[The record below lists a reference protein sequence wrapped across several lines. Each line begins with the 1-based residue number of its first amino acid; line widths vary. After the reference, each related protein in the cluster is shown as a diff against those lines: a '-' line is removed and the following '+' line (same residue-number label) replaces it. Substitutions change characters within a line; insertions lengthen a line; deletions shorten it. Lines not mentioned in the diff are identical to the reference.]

1 MMQSLTDRQK
11 QVLEFVARYLDQNGC
26 PPTLREISDELGIRG
41 TATAIV
47 HLDALE
53 RKGYVTRRDGSRG
66 IALTRKSGKSVCLPI
81 IGTVRAGMPEPA
93 IEDILGYYNIDASW
107 LKGEGNFILKI
118 KGDSMINAGVY
129 DGDYGIIRPQST
141 ADNGEIVV
149 ALIGG
154 EATLKRFFR
163 EKDYIRLQPENN
175 SMEPI
180 IIREGD
186 AETVIAGKLLK
197 TIRFFD

>member
-1 MMQSLTDRQK
+1 MQSLTDRQK
-11 QVLEFVARYLDQNGC
+11 QVLAFVASYLDEHGC
-26 PPTLREISDELGIRG
+26 PPTLREISDELGIKG

-53 RKGYVTRRDGSRG
+53 RKGYINRRDGSRG

-81 IGTVRAGMPEPA
+81 LGTVRAGMPEPA
-93 IEDILGYYNIDASW
+93 IEDILGYYNIDSTW
-107 LKGEGNFILKI
+107 LKGEGNYFLKI
-118 KGDSMINAGVY
+118 KGNSMQDAGVY
-129 DGDYGIIRPQST
+129 DGDYGIIRPQAT
-141 ADNGEIVV
+141 ADNGDIVV
-149 ALIGG
+149 ALIDG

-163 EKDYIRLQPENN
+163 EKDFIRLQPENS

-186 AETVIAGKLLK
+186 AETVIAGKLVK